1 MVPQGALKPGCQAEL
16 RRHHEK
22 KCLLQGGPKLPRVWG
37 PGRVLSNA
45 DYTDEDLRLGE
56 MERAVG
62 GGLLITFVLPECK
75 F

>member
-1 MVPQGALKPGCQAEL
+1 M
-16 RRHHEK
+16 
-22 KCLLQGGPKLPRVWG
+22 LPRVWG
-37 PGRVLSNA
+37 PGCVLSNA
-45 DYTDEDLRLGE
+45 DCMDEDLRLGE

>member
-1 MVPQGALKPGCQAEL
+1 M
-16 RRHHEK
+16 
-22 KCLLQGGPKLPRVWG
+22 WG

-45 DYTDEDLRLGE
+45 DCTDEDLRLGE